1 MRFLCLYKPNK
12 PEGTP
17 PTQQEMATMGKL
29 VEDGFKS
36 GKLLATEGCLPSS
49 KGARIRQTG
58 GKYTVTDGPFTES
71 KELVAGMAV
80 IRADSKEDAIEQV
93 KAFLKV
99 AGDGE
104 TELRQLYEGP
114 DCGAESDADL
124 TKTFAHQHA

>member
-17 PTQQEMATMGKL
+17 PTQQEMAAMGKL

-49 KGARIRQTG
+49 KGARIRQTS

-80 IRADSKEDAIEQV
+80 IQADSKEDAIEQV

-104 TELRQLYEGP
+104 TELRQLYESP
-114 DCGAESDADL
+114 ECGAEAEFDL
-124 TKTFAHQHA
+124 VRSFERQRA

>member
-1 MRFLCLYKPNK
+1 MRFLCLYKSSK

-17 PTQQEMATMGKL
+17 PTKEEMERMGKL

-49 KGARIRQTG
+49 KGARVRQTA
-58 GKYTVTDGPFTES
+58 GKYKVVDGPFSES
-71 KELVAGMAV
+71 KELVGGMAV
-80 IRADSKEDAIEQV
+80 IQADSKEEAIEQV

-104 TELRQLYEGP
+104 TEIRQLYEAPGRGP
-114 DCGAESDADL
+114 QSDAKFA
-124 TKTFAHQHA
+124 KTFEHQNA

>member
-1 MRFLCLYKPNK
+1 MRFLCLYKPSK

-29 VEDGFKS
+29 VEEGLKS

-49 KGARIRQTG
+49 KGARIRLAD
-58 GKYTVTDGPFTES
+58 GKFKVTDGPFTES
-71 KELVAGMAV
+71 KEVVGGMAV
-80 IRADSKEDAIEQV
+80 IQADSKEEAIEQV

-104 TELRQLYEGP
+104 TELRQLYERP
-114 DCGAESDADL
+114 ECGAEAEYELVKSFEKQRA
-124 TKTFAHQHA
+124 

>member
-17 PTQQEMATMGKL
+17 PTQQEMAAMGKL

-49 KGARIRQTG
+49 KGARIRQTSC
-58 GKYTVTDGPFTES
+58 KYTVTDGPFTES

-104 TELRQLYEGP
+104 TELRQLYEAP
-114 DCGAESDADL
+114 ECGAEAEFDL
-124 TKTFAHQHA
+124 VRSFERQRA